1 MEKKLGESVGSYPG
15 KKLEGAGNYQ
25 AGKIEGRG
33 ESPTKILA
41 YLRSP
46 R

>member
-1 MEKKLGESVGSYPG
+1 MAKKLGESVGSYEG
-15 KKLEGAGNYQ
+15 EKIEGAGNYL

-33 ESPTKILA
+33 ESPTRILA
-41 YLRSP
+41 YLRAT

>member
-1 MEKKLGESVGSYPG
+1 MEKKLGEIVGSYPG
-15 KKLEGAGNYQ
+15 KKLEGAGNCQ

-33 ESPTKILA
+33 ESPTNILA

>member
-33 ESPTKILA
+33 
-41 YLRSP
+41 
-46 R
+46 